1 MPLFFTKEIK
11 SKNNK
16 YIDLDGAGII
26 YPYVANKEWNS
37 VYRIE
42 AQIKTAVDFLALES
56 AAKEMKRK
64 YPYFFSV
71 ISKYKNKYVLKKGY
85 TSNIVFKDTRLCK
98 PFDIFNGEPLMR
110 ILYTQNTISAE
121 FFHGLTD
128 GHGAQI
134 FFNELL
140 KEYCNIVFSKY
151 SYDYPKVEVMPKCKE
166 MLKTDDIY
174 SCIYGQGGK
183 SVSRFMSKAY
193 QFDRDEE
200 SVLNSVD
207 ITVSS
212 AALKTAAHKYGASI
226 TQYLCAVELAA
237 IIKTQKIKDK
247 TVRIS
252 VPVDIRKYF
261 DFASIRNASLYF
273 LVEIKP
279 NETKDFN
286 ALIASVKEQFEKN
299 LTKEN
304 MQNLAYSN
312 VKCAKMKAFNILPVN
327 LKKAVLNIG
336 YTSFGENQF
345 TSTLTN
351 LGIVKPDI
359 KVQNLV
365 SNIYFVLGKEKTKP
379 LNLTVT
385 TYNERVN
392 IVVSSV
398 IKCDNFIQTV
408 RDILAGDGIAS
419 ARENLTAPIKINTEY
434 NAES

>member
-11 SKNNK
+11 SKN

-71 ISKYKNKYVLKKGY
+71 ISKHKSKYVLKKGY
-85 TSNIVFKDTRLCK
+85 TSNIIFKDTQLCK
-98 PFDIFNGEPLMR
+98 PFDLFNGEPLIR

-128 GHGAQI
+128 GHGAQV

-151 SYDYPKVEVMPKCKE
+151 SYDCPKIDELPKCE
-166 MLKTDDIY
+166 ELLKTDDIY
-174 SCIYGQGGK
+174 SHIYEQGGK
-183 SVSRFMSKAY
+183 SVSRFLSKAY
-193 QFDRDEE
+193 QFEQNE
-200 SVLNSVD
+200 QTALTAFNINAS
-207 ITVSS
+207 SS
-212 AALKTAAHKYGASI
+212 ALKAAAHKYGTSI

-237 IIKTQKIKDK
+237 IIKTQNVKDK
-247 TVRIS
+247 PIRIS
-252 VPVDIRKYF
+252 VPVDIRKFF

-273 LVEIKP
+273 LVEINP
-279 NETKDFN
+279 DEATDFKK
-286 ALIASVKEQFEKN
+286 LITSVKEQFEKN

-312 VKCAKMKAFNILPVN
+312 VKCAKMKAFNMLPIS
-327 LKKAVLNIG
+327 LKKVALNIG

-351 LGIVKPDI
+351 LGIAKLDSKVK
-359 KVQNLV
+359 NLV
-365 SNIYFVLGKEKTKP
+365 SNAYFVLGKEKTQP
-379 LNLTVT
+379 LNFTVT

-392 IVVSSV
+392 IVLSSV
-398 IKCDNFIQTV
+398 IKSNELIQTV
-408 RDILAGDGIAS
+408 RNIFADDGIAS
-419 ARENLTAPIKINTEY
+419 ARESLTAPIKINTEY
-434 NAES
+434 NAAS